1 MALQKSTVVV
11 LRRRTKNRQYV
22 DDKLPFIRM
31 GDEYSPPDSWVG
43 VIALHV
49 SWLTG
54 YGGLVIL
61 GQTNKPD
68 TD

>member
-31 GDEYSPPDSWVG
+31 GDEYSPPDS
-43 VIALHV
+43 
-49 SWLTG
+49 
-54 YGGLVIL
+54 
-61 GQTNKPD
+61 
-68 TD
+68 